1 IQKLREGRAVTTKV
15 ARKGISR
22 RQFIV
27 GAISTLLI
35 GSLLALGVYAF
46 GAFVKN
52 ANQTDSLIVVPDVVG
67 LTQPAAQ
74 SALPDFVVTF
84 QRAHDAHIPKDRVA
98 SQIPLATSKAKK
110 GTGVV
115 LTLSDG
121 VGDST
126 VPTDLVGKSLVDARA
141 SLAAA
146 GLVIAQTNAVSSDK
160 PQGTVLSVTPAG
172 GSTITA
178 GSGVILQIA
187 SGNIQVP
194 RLVGVTAIQARTV
207 LAQAGFLVNQIAGYD
222 PNQSLGIVLAQAP
235 DAGTTQTIGSSV
247 TITVNQVPPVTPTPT
262 PTPTP
267 IPIPAP
273 ALPDIPT
280 Q

>member
-1 IQKLREGRAVTTKV
+1 LADIQKLRTGEAVTTKI

-27 GAISTLLI
+27 GAISTLVI
-35 GSLLALGVYAF
+35 GGLLALGTYGV
-46 GAFVKN
+46 GALIRTTTQ
-52 ANQTDSLIVVPDVVG
+52 ANLLIVVPNVVG
-67 LTQPAAQ
+67 LTQPDAKNLL
-74 SALPDFVVTF
+74 SDFVVTI
-84 QRAHDAHIPKDRVA
+84 QRAHDPLIPKDRVA

-126 VPTDLVGKSLVDARA
+126 VPSDLVGKLLVDARS

-146 GLVIAQTNAVSSDK
+146 GLVIAQTRAVPSVK
-160 PQGTVLSVTPAG
+160 PQGTVLSVSPPG

-187 SGNIQVP
+187 SGDIQVP
-194 RLVGVTAIQARTV
+194 TLIGVTAIQARTV
-207 LAQAGFLVNQIAGYD
+207 LAHAGFLINQIAGYD
-222 PNQSLGIVLAQAP
+222 ANQSLGIVLAQAP

-247 TITVNQVPPVTPTPT
+247 TITVNQTPPATPTPVVSA
-262 PTPTP
+262 PP
-267 IPIPAP
+267 IVVP
-273 ALPDIPT
+273 LP
-280 Q
+280 